1 MGDKGGL
8 TLLVMKGGCDGRMEG
23 GREGEIINEL
33 ALPVTPS
40 QNPGLEAA
48 LHRPAG
54 SRDNWRAGGGGGGGG
69 GGGAAPL
76 LHGSSALLFH
86 LMLVLKLHF
95 GQLFHTLKKIF

>member
-1 MGDKGGL
+1 MKNEAHWEIRGGL

-54 SRDNWRAGGGGGGGG
+54 SRDNWRAGGGGGG
-69 GGGAAPL
+69 APL
-76 LHGSSALLFH
+76 LHGSSALLF
-86 LMLVLKLHF
+86 
-95 GQLFHTLKKIF
+95 I